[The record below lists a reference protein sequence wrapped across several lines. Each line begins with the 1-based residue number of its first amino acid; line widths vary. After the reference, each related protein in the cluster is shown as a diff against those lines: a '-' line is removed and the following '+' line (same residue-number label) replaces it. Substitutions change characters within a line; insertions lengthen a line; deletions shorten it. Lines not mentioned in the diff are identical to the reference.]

1 MRYIAIILTAYLLGS
16 FCTSIPISRRFYGG
30 DVRNSGSGNAGAT
43 NMARVFGMKAGL
55 VTLVCDIAKT
65 VIAMLLG
72 KYFGGEAWEALAGA
86 VCITA
91 HCYPL
96 YFGFR
101 GGKGV
106 SVGAA
111 LGLMCGWRVF
121 LCVMLL
127 FLAVAVFSKKV
138 SLGSISA
145 AAALPIFAFLFGCGK
160 YLLCMCIFSALLV
173 VFMHRAN
180 IRRLIEGREGDFKPK
195 KGR

>member
-16 FCTSIPISRRFYGG
+16 FCASIPISRRFYGG

-55 VTLVCDIAKT
+55 ITLACDMAKT

-72 KYFGGEAWEALAGA
+72 KYLGGEAGEALAGA

-91 HCYPL
+91 HCFPL

-111 LGLMCGWRVF
+111 LGLMRGWRVF
-121 LCVMLL
+121 LCVILL
-127 FLAVAVFSKKV
+127 FLAVAFFSKKV

-145 AAALPIFAFLFGCGK
+145 AAALPLFALLSGCGK
-160 YLLCMCIFSALLV
+160 YTLWMCIFASLLV
-173 VFMHRAN
+173 IFMHRSN
-180 IRRLIEGREGDFKPK
+180 IRRLIEGSEGDFKPK